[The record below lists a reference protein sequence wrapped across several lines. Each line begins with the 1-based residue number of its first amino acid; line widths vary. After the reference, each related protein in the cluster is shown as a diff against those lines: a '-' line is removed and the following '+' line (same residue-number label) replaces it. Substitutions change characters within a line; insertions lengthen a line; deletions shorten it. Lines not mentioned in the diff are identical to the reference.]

1 MMIMMVIVMQDRE
14 CSGHGSCAL
23 GKCYC
28 QVSIIIFT
36 DIFLIIIIVIIV
48 IILIIVIIII
58 VIIITQVGWTGDS
71 CEERNEQIF
80 R

>member
-1 MMIMMVIVMQDRE
+1 MQDRE

-23 GKCYC
+23 GKCFC
-28 QVSIIIFT
+28 QVSIIILT
-36 DIFLIIIIVIIV
+36 AMLNIIIIFNIIAM
-48 IILIIVIIII
+48 IIII
-58 VIIITQVGWTGDS
+58 VIIITITIITLVGWTGDS

>member
-1 MMIMMVIVMQDRE
+1 MVIVMQDRE

-36 DIFLIIIIVIIV
+36 DIFLIIIIVII
-48 IILIIVIIII
+48 
-58 VIIITQVGWTGDS
+58 ITQVGWTGDS